1 MKVTTLSTAMAILSA
16 TNMVAAAPAP
26 QVLTVWQTATQVV
39 NTDGSIYDQEATKAT
54 VAAVSTSAAASTAT
68 SAAGTNSGSSSSGSK
83 FNLDSLLSGGSGR
96 MKQWLSKMFGDNS
109 GSSSESSSAPA
120 NAPSTSTSIT
130 TSASTGSSGL
140 GFLDS
145 LLGGSDSDSDSDS
158 GSVSGSDSG
167 SGSGSG
173 TSSTYKPSTLSTST
187 VSSSGSSGT
196 STSGSSSGIY
206 DQISDSPGIDKTFAK
221 EILDAHNT
229 DRAKHL
235 AQALS
240 WDTDAYNYAKKVAD
254 NYDCSGVLTHTH
266 GQFGENLAC
275 GYKDGPSAVQAWY
288 EEGQTYDYSTANEYN
303 HFTQMV
309 WKDTTKVGCAYKD
322 CSSENWGLYIICS
335 YDPAGNVIGHNKA
348 NVLED

>member
-1 MKVTTLSTAMAILSA
+1 MKVTTLSTALAILSA

-39 NTDGSIYDQEATKAT
+39 NTDGSIYDQEATQAT
-54 VAAVSTSAAASTAT
+54 VAAVSTSAAASKAT
-68 SAAGTNSGSSSSGSK
+68 SSAGNNSGSSSSGSK
-83 FNLDSLLSGGSGR
+83 FNLDSLLSGGSGK

-109 GSSSESSSAPA
+109 GSSSGSSSALT
-120 NAPSTSTSIT
+120 NAPVSTSASIATST
-130 TSASTGSSGL
+130 STGSSGL

-145 LLGGSDSDSDSDS
+145 LLGGSDSDSDS
-158 GSVSGSDSG
+158 GSDSG

-173 TSSTYKPSTLSTST
+173 SGSYSTYKPSTLSTST
-187 VSSSGSSGT
+187 FSSSGSSST

-235 AQALS
+235 AQPLS
-240 WDTDAYNYAKKVAD
+240 WDTDAYNYAKKNAD

-288 EEGQTYDYSTANEYN
+288 EEGQTYDYSTANSYD
-303 HFTQMV
+303 HFTQLV
-309 WKDTTKVGCAYKD
+309 WKDTTKLGCAYKD

-335 YDPAGNVIGHNKA
+335 YDPAGNVIGKNKA

>member
-1 MKVTTLSTAMAILSA
+1 MKVTTLSTALAILSA

-26 QVLTVWQTATQVV
+26 QVLTVWQTATQIV
-39 NTDGSIYDQEATKAT
+39 NTDGSIYDQEATQAT
-54 VAAVSTSAAASTAT
+54 VAAVSTSAAASTDT
-68 SAAGTNSGSSSSGSK
+68 SSAGTNSGSSSSGSK
-83 FNLDSLLSGGSGR
+83 FNLDSLLSGGSGK

-109 GSSSESSSAPA
+109 GSSSGSSSAST
-120 NAPSTSTSIT
+120 NAPVSTSASIATST
-130 TSASTGSSGL
+130 STGSSKL

-158 GSVSGSDSG
+158 DSG
-167 SGSGSG
+167 SGSDS
-173 TSSTYKPSTLSTST
+173 SSTYRPSTLSTST
-187 VSSSGSSGT
+187 SSSSGSSST

-206 DQISDSPGIDKTFAK
+206 DQISDSTGIDKTFAK

-235 AQALS
+235 AQPLS
-240 WDTDAYNYAKKVAD
+240 WDTDAYNYAKKNAD

-335 YDPAGNVIGHNKA
+335 YDPVGNVIGQNKA
-348 NVLED
+348 NVLEN